1 METRPKTTKKEE
13 KERQGKT
20 SKGREWFVWFGGEF
34 TLFVLLFL
42 LLCLGLL
49 FWGEKFRWV
58 WWIPTCLSGSM
69 RSIQAQQKA
78 DTPNRNK
85 KNKKQESERAEEE
98 EKQQIQPPSAPPI
111 RPLTLAHST
120 DSLQRHASHHRR
132 GNHSPRGRAKWHQH
146 PAEA

>member
-49 FWGEKFRWV
+49 FWGGEISLGVVDTNVSLWFHAKH
-58 WWIPTCLSGSM
+58 TGATKSGH
-69 RSIQAQQKA
+69 AQQK
-78 DTPNRNK
+78 
-85 KNKKQESERAEEE
+85 QEEQKTR
-98 EKQQIQPPSAPPI
+98 K
-111 RPLTLAHST
+111 
-120 DSLQRHASHHRR
+120 
-132 GNHSPRGRAKWHQH
+132 
-146 PAEA
+146 